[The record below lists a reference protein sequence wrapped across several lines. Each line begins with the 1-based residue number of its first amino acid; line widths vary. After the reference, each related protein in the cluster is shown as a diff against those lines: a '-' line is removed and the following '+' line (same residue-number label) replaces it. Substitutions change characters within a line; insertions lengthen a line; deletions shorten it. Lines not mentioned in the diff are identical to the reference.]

1 MEFRRAGTSGLHI
14 SSIAYG
20 NFLTH
25 GEKVD
30 VDLARECTQAAL
42 EEGITTFDTADSY
55 AGGAAEEV
63 LGRALDGVRRDT
75 IEVCTKVFF
84 PLGDGPARPNARGL
98 SRKHVMESIDGSLRR
113 LGMDY
118 VDIYLAHRFDPEV
131 PLEEILQAFADVVR
145 AGKALYVGISEWPAE
160 VISAA
165 SETAR
170 KLGIPLVANQV
181 QYSILFRNVE
191 ETVGPVCEN
200 AGIGLWAWS
209 PLAQGVLT
217 GKYLPGKPPP
227 AGSRAVDTGRG
238 SELIRGWM
246 SDEVLSAVQELGNL
260 ATELGLPLAQLA
272 LAWVL
277 SRRNVTGVVVG
288 GTRPGQV
295 RENVRAASV
304 VLPADALMRIDAI
317 LSGLGAPART

>member
-1 MEFRRAGTSGLHI
+1 MEYRRAGSSGLHI
-14 SSIAYG
+14 SSISYG

-30 VDLARECTQAAL
+30 VDLARQCTQAAL
-42 EEGITTFDTADSY
+42 QEGITTFDTADSY
-55 AGGAAEEV
+55 AGGAAEEI
-63 LGRALDGVRRDT
+63 LGHALEGVRRDT

-98 SRKHVMESIDGSLRR
+98 SRKHVVESIDGSLRR

-131 PLEEILQAFADVVR
+131 PLEEIFQAFADVVR
-145 AGKALYVGISEWPAE
+145 AGKALYIGISEWPAE
-160 VISAA
+160 VIRAA

-170 KLGIPLVANQV
+170 KVGIPLVANQV
-181 QYSILFRNVE
+181 QYSMLFRNAE
-191 ETVGPVCEN
+191 EAVGPVCEE

-209 PLAQGVLT
+209 SLAQGVLT
-217 GKYLPGKPPP
+217 GKYVPGQPPP
-227 AGSRAVDTGRG
+227 VGSRAVDTGRG
-238 SELIRGWM
+238 SELIRRWM
-246 SDEVLSAVQELGNL
+246 TADVLSAVQELGHV
-260 ATELGLPLAQLA
+260 AAELGLPLARMA

-277 SRRNVTGVVVG
+277 GRHNVTGVVVG
-288 GTRPGQV
+288 GSKPDQV

-304 VLPADALMRIDAI
+304 TLPDDALTRIDTI
-317 LSGLGAPART
+317 LSGLGVPARS